1 MDLHLIKGKPAVHG
15 DDDLIVSHI
24 AISVP
29 DMGAMFKKLKELN
42 TKYRQISIY
51 GMEKKLPLK
60 TWITKKSSTYK
71 KLTLLQVNKSN
82 LFISA
87 GCSLSDQHILS
98 PINPE
103 YNNWFC
109 QIYEDLHKFFWN
121 CLQIIK
127 FRTKFVKLTKSVFIF
142 WVNW

>member
-1 MDLHLIKGKPAVHG
+1 M
-15 DDDLIVSHI
+15 SHI

-51 GMEKKLPLK
+51 GMEKKLLLK
-60 TWITKKSSTYK
+60 TRITQKKSSTYK

-82 LFISA
+82 LFT

-103 YNNWFC
+103 YNNRFY
-109 QIYEDLHKFFWN
+109 QIYEDLHKLF
-121 CLQIIK
+121 
-127 FRTKFVKLTKSVFIF
+127 
-142 WVNW
+142 

>member
-51 GMEKKLPLK
+51 GMEKK
-60 TWITKKSSTYK
+60 KKSFK
-71 KLTLLQVNKSN
+71 
-82 LFISA
+82 
-87 GCSLSDQHILS
+87 
-98 PINPE
+98 
-103 YNNWFC
+103 
-109 QIYEDLHKFFWN
+109 DLNH
-121 CLQIIK
+121 
-127 FRTKFVKLTKSVFIF
+127 
-142 WVNW
+142 

>member
-60 TWITKKSSTYK
+60 TLKTILPHIRTKKS
-71 KLTLLQVNKSN
+71 TLL
-82 LFISA
+82 L
-87 GCSLSDQHILS
+87 G
-98 PINPE
+98 
-103 YNNWFC
+103 
-109 QIYEDLHKFFWN
+109 
-121 CLQIIK
+121 
-127 FRTKFVKLTKSVFIF
+127 
-142 WVNW
+142 